1 MSRRKF
7 RRALAGLILA
17 GSLVLLPLRA
27 EAAGPARPDLLS
39 GLWAQAL
46 SWMVSWWEA
55 PCDETPRSSVEKVI
69 GIGDP
74 TGTPTQSGTGTPT
87 GTSGTGGTG
96 DIGGHIDPDG

>member
-1 MSRRKF
+1 MSRRMF

-39 GLWAQAL
+39 GFWAQAW
-46 SWMVSWWEA
+46 SWMVSLWPGEY
-55 PCDETPRSSVEKVI
+55 DETTRSSVEKVV

-74 TGTPTQSGTGTPT
+74 TGTPTQSGSTTPT

-96 DIGGHIDPDG
+96 EIGAGTDPDG